1 MGRVFRKILVV
12 ILSASLLTGC
22 GVTDVAEKTMVARGS
37 GASGSAA
44 GNDMTSSRMVGSGN
58 ANDYTS
64 YTVPRHEDRRVF
76 WGQQEKDPDGY
87 KYSMDMDISELQWVT
102 NEWLYYV
109 TYEAGKR
116 WLYRV
121 PIERSEKEG
130 RPQKDK
136 KEKLCKAQD
145 LSVSYATEDY
155 LVLIRCDDTKYD
167 YELCRFDLDTRRQT
181 VLLGH
186 KETGGLPGLLSD
198 DRDGPVWINGN
209 LIAEGAKKLF
219 LVNPDTGENKE
230 IYSWHIGDE
239 DEGIYDYKQIGSSLY
254 FFLDDSL
261 YQYDGITGKVTLL
274 VRKAVFREAA
284 EKAAGKKLQDIWV
297 ETLFAEKDSLYFIIE
312 TEWEERKAG
321 KRTEFDKQELF
332 RAPLQD
338 PQSLRREDEL
348 MDYLD
353 KKGEYYLLDEEDEDV
368 GLPLYSHGSSIEDM
382 SGGMIY
388 VEYETK
394 KDSRYVRYDPETKK
408 IEECS
413 WDEWRYER
421 RD

>member
-12 ILSASLLTGC
+12 ILSAALLTGC
-22 GVTDVAEKTMVARGS
+22 GVTDVAEKTMVARKS
-37 GASGSAA
+37 AASGSAA
-44 GNDMTSSRMVGSGN
+44 GNAVTSSRMVGSRD

-76 WGQQEKDPDGY
+76 WGQQEEDPDGY

-109 TYEAGKR
+109 IYEAGKT

-145 LSVSYATEDY
+145 LSVAYATEDY

-167 YELCRFDLDTRRQT
+167 YELCRFDLDTRRQS

-186 KETGGLPGLLSD
+186 KETEGLPGLLSD

-209 LIAEGAKKLF
+209 LIVEGVKKLF

-239 DEGIYDYKQIGSSLY
+239 DEGIYDYEQIGSSLY
-254 FFLDDSL
+254 FLLGDSL
-261 YQYDGITGKVTLL
+261 YQYDGITGKVTLF

-284 EKAAGKKLQDIWV
+284 EKK
-297 ETLFAEKDSLYFIIE
+297 E
-312 TEWEERKAG
+312 
-321 KRTEFDKQELF
+321 ELF
-332 RAPLQD
+332 CAPIRD
-338 PQSLRREDEL
+338 PQSLCREDEL

-353 KKGEYYLLDEEDEDV
+353 KNGEYYLLDEEDEEV
-368 GLPLYSHGSSIEDM
+368 GLPLYSHTSSIEDM

-388 VEYETK
+388 VQYETK
-394 KDSRYVRYDPETKK
+394 KDSRYVRYDPEMRK
-408 IEECS
+408 IEVCS

>member
-12 ILSASLLTGC
+12 ILSAALLTGC

-76 WGQQEKDPDGY
+76 WGQQEEDPDGY

-121 PIERSEKEG
+121 PIECSEKEG

-136 KEKLCKAQD
+136 KEKLCKAED

-186 KETGGLPGLLSD
+186 KETGGSPGLLSD

-209 LIAEGAKKLF
+209 LIVEGEKKLF
-219 LVNPDTGENKE
+219 LVNPDTGENEK

>member
-12 ILSASLLTGC
+12 ILSAALLTGC
-22 GVTDVAEKTMVARGS
+22 GVTDVAEKTMVARKS
-37 GASGSAA
+37 AASGSAA
-44 GNDMTSSRMVGSGN
+44 GNAVTSSRMVGSRD

-76 WGQQEKDPDGY
+76 WGQQEEDPDGY

-109 TYEAGKR
+109 IYEAGKT

-145 LSVSYATEDY
+145 LSVAYATEDY

-167 YELCRFDLDTRRQT
+167 YELCRFDLDTRRQS

-186 KETGGLPGLLSD
+186 KETEGLPGLLSD

-209 LIAEGAKKLF
+209 LIVEGVKKLF

-239 DEGIYDYKQIGSSLY
+239 DEGIYDYEQIGSSLY
-254 FFLDDSL
+254 FLLGDSL
-261 YQYDGITGKVTLL
+261 YQYDGITGKVTLF

-284 EKAAGKKLQDIWV
+284 EKAAGKKFQDISI
-297 ETLFAEKDSLYFIIE
+297 ETLFAAKDSLYFIIE

-321 KRTEFDKQELF
+321 KRTEFDKEELF
-332 RAPLQD
+332 CAPIRD
-338 PQSLRREDEL
+338 PQSLCREDEL

-353 KKGEYYLLDEEDEDV
+353 KNGEYYLLDEEDEEV
-368 GLPLYSHGSSIEDM
+368 GLPLYSHTSSIEDM

-388 VEYETK
+388 VQYETK
-394 KDSRYVRYDPETKK
+394 KDSRYVRYDPEMKK
-408 IEECS
+408 IEVCS